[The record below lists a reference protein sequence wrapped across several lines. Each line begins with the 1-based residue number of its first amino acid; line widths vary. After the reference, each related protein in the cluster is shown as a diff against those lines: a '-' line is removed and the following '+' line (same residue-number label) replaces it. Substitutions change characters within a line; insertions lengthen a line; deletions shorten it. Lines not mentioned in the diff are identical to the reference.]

1 MQRSQTNPP
10 GYRPRWPQLGRPER
24 RDADLV
30 RRRGKEARERALAA
44 VALLPAS
51 AVMAAIAAA
60 IKVEGLLDPNARGP
74 VFFVER
80 RISRGREID
89 LVKFRTLD
97 AGALAELGDG
107 PTHIKAYE
115 RQGRVTRV
123 GNQLKQWY
131 LDELPQVLNIVVGD
145 MFLIGTRP
153 YPLDAYQAE
162 LERGETRKHDM
173 PAGLV
178 GPVQSYKGVRSPS
191 GRQLDA
197 EYWEAFSTWSW
208 WSLLKLD
215 WQILTRSVRVQMRH
229 EGR

>member
-1 MQRSQTNPP
+1 MRTTQTNSE
-10 GYRPRWPQLGRPER
+10 GYRPRWPQLGQPER
-24 RDADLV
+24 RDPDLI
-30 RRRGKEARERALAA
+30 RRRGKELRERALAA
-44 VALLPAS
+44 VALVPAS
-51 AVMAAIAAA
+51 AVMAVIAVA
-60 IKVEGLLDPNARGP
+60 IKVEGLIDPSARGP

-131 LDELPQVLNIVVGD
+131 LDELPQVLNIVAGD

-153 YPLDAYQAE
+153 YPLDATEDEIA
-162 LERGETRKHDM
+162 RGETRKRDM

-178 GPVQSYKGVRSPS
+178 GPVQSYKGVQSPS
-191 GRQLDA
+191 ELQLDH
-197 EYWEAFSTWSW
+197 EYWEAFTRWSW
-208 WSLLKLD
+208 RELLTLD
-215 WQILTRSVRVQMRH
+215 WQILTRSVQVQLRH